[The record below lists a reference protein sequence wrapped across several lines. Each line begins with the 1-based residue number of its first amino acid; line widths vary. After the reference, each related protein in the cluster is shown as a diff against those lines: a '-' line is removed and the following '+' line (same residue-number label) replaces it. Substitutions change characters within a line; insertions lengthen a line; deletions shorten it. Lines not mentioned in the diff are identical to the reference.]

1 MQKIVIMFAVLSLLA
16 ILSSPSIHEHQEV
29 VKNEWLCY
37 YSSINLLSKSDI
49 VNQAQRQQGIYKSI
63 INSLVDN
70 LSSSTIEPRNFLFFS
85 LTSLHCEGSCRTIG
99 IGVFGKVFIQED
111 MQAMIHPYIV
121 YSNTGLKPQEIKV
134 NRV

>member
-1 MQKIVIMFAVLSLLA
+1 MQKIVIMFAVLPLVA

-29 VKNEWLCY
+29 VKNEWLCC
-37 YSSINLLSKSDI
+37 YSSNNLLSKNDS
-49 VNQAQRQQGIYKSI
+49 VNQAQSQQGTYKSF

-70 LSSSTIEPRNFLFFS
+70 RASFAIERRNFLFFS

-121 YSNTGLKPQEIKV
+121 YINTGLKPQEIKV